1 MFNFSKEKWK
11 LSTFGLMAVLATG
24 LVAPQAFAN
33 GTKDVLSIVTDI
45 QAAISS
51 PTNGL
56 AAIQTNVNAK
66 ASQVSVNSL
75 QTTDNAIKA
84 KTDNLPSDPASNS
97 ALAAAQNAINN
108 HVDGAVA
115 GIATSAGIPGSQ
127 CVTIDVDNSGE
138 ITANELSPR
147 PHPQVNYSN
156 CYLDSTGLS
165 GADITNSTLVHASL
179 KHSFLVGTIL
189 THANL
194 TGAYLQDCDIK
205 GAKAQYAIFKNTN
218 MTNAYL
224 GYSDLQYS
232 NFQGSDLTNAKI
244 PFANVQFAK
253 FDNTNLQGVDFTGSN
268 LTGTTFSGCTGTPSG
283 TPAAGTLPTC
293 S

>member
-1 MFNFSKEKWK
+1 MFDFSKNKWK
-11 LSTFGLMAVLATG
+11 LSTIGLMAILAAG
-24 LVAPQAFAN
+24 FVAPQAFAA

-45 QAAISS
+45 QTSITGITS
-51 PTNGL
+51 G
-56 AAIQTNVNAK
+56 IQTLQNSVDTK

-84 KTDNLPSDPASNS
+84 KTDKLPSDPASNS
-97 ALAAAQNAINN
+97 AITAAQNAINN

-165 GADITNSTLVHASL
+165 GADLTNSTLVHASL
-179 KHSFLVGTIL
+179 KHSFLVVTIL

-194 TGAYLQDCDIK
+194 TGAYMQSDDIK

-218 MTNAYL
+218 MTSAYL

-232 NFQGSDLTNAKI
+232 N
-244 PFANVQFAK
+244 
-253 FDNTNLQGVDFTGSN
+253 
-268 LTGTTFSGCTGTPSG
+268 
-283 TPAAGTLPTC
+283 
-293 S
+293 